1 MRKIIS
7 IFTLFSAVL
16 ISSINAQTL
25 GAKKNITLKL
35 MGYECGDFCNIE
47 LIDVKSGVSY
57 DMNNIDEKTKDNG
70 ILDAIQEYYY
80 KNGES
85 INRLKGK
92 TYKALVEYRK
102 TDIWR
107 TENTEEPPVKT
118 GKKKTLWMINSLTK

>member
-1 MRKIIS
+1 
-7 IFTLFSAVL
+7 
-16 ISSINAQTL
+16 
-25 GAKKNITLKL
+25 
-35 MGYECGDFCNIE
+35 
-47 LIDVKSGVSY
+47 
-57 DMNNIDEKTKDNG
+57 MNNIDEKTKDNG